1 MALPYPALLLTSDSV
16 FCLSLSTSVLVFAS
30 LISLLSAS
38 GSVLASDPPGST
50 GLSLSDVQPDGWWLH
65 RGVQARG
72 SVRSWTETKQ
82 DKTLDPRNS
91 HGGQLGDPGAL
102 KARGSSGNWKES
114 GLKVIK
120 CEEGEGSL
128 MSPLRLTW

>member
-16 FCLSLSTSVLVFAS
+16 FCLSLSTPGLVFVS
-30 LISLLSAS
+30 LISQSLPSAS

-72 SVRSWTETKQ
+72 RVRSWTQTKQ
-82 DKTLDPRNS
+82 VKTLDPRNS
-91 HGGQLGDPGAL
+91 HGEQLGDPGAL
-102 KARGSSGNWKES
+102 KASWQFRE
-114 GLKVIK
+114 LEMRVA
-120 CEEGEGSL
+120 
-128 MSPLRLTW
+128 